1 MSIINQLTGRTTVT
15 SSARLAQSLLR
26 QYADYQQGHGRV
38 VWKTPDVVP
47 YEAWLQRCWQQAQDE
62 GFATADRLLSDAEE
76 RLLWQRLI
84 AAKAPELLDI
94 QQTAQSA
101 RQAWQLLQQWRISS
115 RELDGPV
122 SAEVKTFQ
130 GWAQQYAT
138 LLRDNRWREQ
148 AGWSA
153 DLANPEL
160 LQQLITLWR
169 DEGGEQT
176 TLIKFCFAGF
186 DRFTPVQRSLHQS
199 LEKLGCD
206 LLIPRWHENEDI
218 FEQQPGES
226 TELTE
231 STVSVSTAP
240 VYRSASDDQQE
251 LLATALWA
259 RRRLAEFPQ
268 QRLAIVIP
276 DLIQQRKQVDA
287 TFYRVFHPRQ
297 LVGDEAPTATDYA
310 IAIGEPL
317 AEYRLVSDAL
327 QLLNLLTWKIPLER
341 LTDVLLSPFIGG
353 PDSRDQRSELDLALR
368 ELNKLQLG
376 PGEPQQLIGTGKYR
390 GVRKVDLPTLAG
402 RFEASH
408 SLLQTAA
415 GTDTPSGWTK
425 LFVEQLQLWGW
436 PGDQPLSSEL
446 YQTVT
451 AWQDLLA
458 QFSGMDRVAGQL
470 DLSAAQRLLMQLAGQ
485 RRFQP
490 LNSDATVQVL
500 SNIEPWPAQ
509 FDAIWVVGLDDRRF
523 PSPQNSNPFLPLTLQ
538 RQFDM
543 PGSSAAWSLR
553 AARGE
558 IAGWQVSGAELVLS
572 YSRGSDAGE
581 RSPTALLDWSTSE
594 LIAVENSLPAELIFA
609 AGQPRPEQPNPV
621 EYYADAA
628 GLALPDQVKAKGGAG
643 LFQDQAECP
652 FKAYVRRRLRS
663 TEPSEPIPGLDPMQ
677 RGSLM
682 HQALEYLWR
691 GLGNSEA
698 LRGLNDEQREQ
709 KVVEAVSAAVADG
722 VKEYAALG
730 SGVDQRLEQQRLQ
743 TLLQRWLDE
752 ELKREPFAV
761 DSFEQ
766 QVEVTVAGLSVS
778 GRIDRVD
785 KLADGRQVVIDY
797 KSGEVSRNQWFDR
810 RLVAPQLPLYQRHFD
825 QPAGIAVAQLKPGKL
840 GFVEAGE
847 GGLSNSKR
855 KKNSDEP
862 SWPELREIWADQLD
876 GLAVEFLRGE
886 AGVSPHKKTVCRY
899 CELQLV
905 CRIGEIAKQPADAG
919 SIDR

>member
-26 QYADYQQGHGRV
+26 QYADYQHGNGLV
-38 VWKTPDVVP
+38 VWQTPDVLP

-84 AAKAPELLDI
+84 GEKAPGLLDI

-122 SAEVKTFQ
+122 SADVSAFQ

-160 LQQLITLWR
+160 LQQLMSFWAGN
-169 DEGGEQT
+169 GGESAVAQ
-176 TLIKFCFAGF
+176 FCFAGF
-186 DRFTPVQRSLHQS
+186 DRFTPVQRALHQT
-199 LEKLGCD
+199 LQQLGCD
-206 LLIPRWHENEDI
+206 LLIPRWSDDDDG
-218 FEQQPGES
+218 FEQQSGES
-226 TELTE
+226 TAI
-231 STVSVSTAP
+231 VCRTAT
-240 VYRSASDDQQE
+240 DDQQE
-251 LLATALWA
+251 LLAAAVWA
-259 RRRLAEFPQ
+259 RQRLAEFPG
-268 QRLAIVIP
+268 QRLAIVIA
-276 DLIQQRKQVDA
+276 DLMQRRKQIDA
-287 TFYRVFHPRQ
+287 TFQRIFHPRQ
-297 LVGDEAPTATDYA
+297 LVGAEAATSTDYA

-327 QLLNLLTWKIPLER
+327 QLLNLLSWKIPLER

-353 PDSRDQRSELDLALR
+353 PDSRDQRAELDLALR

-376 PGEPQQLIGTGKYR
+376 PGEPQNLIGSGKYR
-390 GVRKVDLPTLAG
+390 GIRKVDLPTLAG

-408 SLLQTAA
+408 ALLQTAS
-415 GTDTPSGWTK
+415 GRKVPSGWTK

-436 PGDQPLSSEL
+436 PGGQPLSSDL
-446 YQTVT
+446 YQTLS

-458 QFSGMDRVAGQL
+458 QFAGMDRIAGEL
-470 DLSAAQRLLMQLAGQ
+470 DLAAALRLLKQLAGQ

-490 LNSDATVQVL
+490 LNSDATVQLL

-509 FDAIWVVGLDDRRF
+509 FDAIWVVGLDDRQF
-523 PSPQNSNPFLPLTLQ
+523 PSPQNSNPFLPLPLQ

-543 PGSSAAWSLR
+543 PGSSPAWSLR

-558 IAGWQVSGAELVLS
+558 IAGWQVSGAELMIS
-572 YSRGSDAGE
+572 YSRGGEAGE
-581 RSPTALLDWSTSE
+581 RSPTALLDWSNSE
-594 LIAVENSLPAELIFA
+594 LITLEKVSPAELIFA
-609 AGQPRPEQPNPV
+609 AGQATPGQQSSL
-621 EYYADAA
+621 EYYADAV
-628 GLALPDQVKAKGGAG
+628 GLALPEQVTAKGGAG

-652 FKAYVRRRLRS
+652 FKAYVRKRLR
-663 TEPSEPIPGLDPMQ
+663 TSEPNEPTPGLDAMQ

-682 HQALEYLWR
+682 HQALEYFWR
-691 GLGNSEA
+691 DLGNSEA
-698 LRGLNDEQREQ
+698 LRALNDEQREQ
-709 KVVEAVSAAVADG
+709 KVVKAVSAAVADG
-722 VKEYAALG
+722 VKEYSALG

-743 TLLQRWLDE
+743 TLLQRWIVE
-752 ELKREPFAV
+752 ELKREPFTV
-761 DSFEQ
+761 EGFEQ
-766 QVEVTVAGLSVS
+766 QVEVTVAGLSVR

-810 RLVAPQLPLYQRHFD
+810 RLVAPQLPLYQRQFD

-847 GGLSNSKR
+847 GGLSPNKR
-855 KKNSDEP
+855 KNSSDEP
-862 SWPELREIWADQLD
+862 AWSELRQIWSDQLD
-876 GLAVEFLRGE
+876 GLAGEFLRGE
-886 AGVSPHKKTVCRY
+886 AGVTPHKETVCRY

-905 CRIGEIAKQPADAG
+905 CRIGELANHQDDAG
-919 SIDR
+919 SNGP